1 MNILSKNITKLEG
14 LCQCPGDKSISQRIV
29 MIGSLMQSDIK
40 VDNFLMGADPISTLK
55 SMIAIGVSIEV
66 DGNNVL
72 IKNKNKNFK
81 DPESSLDLGNS
92 GTGMRLMM
100 GLISGLNLKAQLN
113 GDESLSK
120 RPMLRVSDPLSELG
134 GLVSTT
140 NGTAPIR
147 INGNQGI
154 IDNWTYEMPI
164 ASAQVKS
171 ALLLTA
177 LTAKKNIT
185 IVEGKYTRDH
195 TERMINYFGGRV
207 NSINRESKNYIT
219 LSNKSMDKEH
229 SDYIVAGDFSSSA
242 FIIVAALIS
251 DQADILIKNVGINET
266 RSGLVNVLKEMNGDI
281 QVLNKRNQCNEE
293 VADIRVRSSKL
304 KGIEVPSWV
313 IPNIIDEI
321 PILSIA
327 ASFADGKTSIKDA
340 KELRVKES
348 DRLQAT
354 SDGLSKIGVQH
365 KQLDDGIEIYGNS
378 EFFIDKENIIINSY
392 DDHRIAM
399 SFLIA
404 GMKSYNGIAVKDCE
418 NIKTSFPNFIELMN
432 SLGGNFYEIRS

>member
-1 MNILSKNITKLEG
+1 LNIFSRKINKLEG
-14 LCQCPGDKSISQRIV
+14 VCQCPGDKSISQRIV

-40 VDNFLMGADPISTLK
+40 VDNFLMGADPISTLQG
-55 SMIAIGVSIEV
+55 MIDIGASIEV
-66 DGNNVL
+66 DVNNVL
-72 IKNKNKNFK
+72 ISNKNKKFK
-81 DPESSLDLGNS
+81 SPKLSLDLGNS

-100 GLISGLNLKAQLN
+100 GLISGLNLKAQLS

-120 RPMLRVSDPLSELG
+120 RPMSRVSDPLSELG
-134 GLVSTT
+134 ALVSTT
-140 NGTAPIR
+140 NGTAPIN
-147 INGNQGI
+147 INGNEGI
-154 IDNWTYEMPI
+154 VDNWTYEMPI

-171 ALLLTA
+171 ALLLAA
-177 LTAKKNIT
+177 LTANKNIT
-185 IVEGKYTRDH
+185 IAEGKYTRDH
-195 TERMINYFGGRV
+195 TERMINYFGGKV
-207 NSINRESKNYIT
+207 NSIKKEAKNYIT
-219 LSNKSMDKEH
+219 LSNKKMDKEH
-229 SDYIVAGDFSSSA
+229 KHYIVAGDFSSSA

-251 DQADILIKNVGINET
+251 NQADILIKNVGINET

-281 QVLNKRNQCNEE
+281 QILNKRNQCNEE

-304 KGIEVPSWV
+304 QGIEVPTKV

-321 PILSIA
+321 PILSVA

-354 SDGLSKIGVQH
+354 SDGLSKIGVHH
-365 KQLDDGIEIYGNS
+365 KQLEDGIEIYGDSN
-378 EFFIDKENIIINSY
+378 FFIDKENIIINSY

-399 SFLIA
+399 SFLVA
-404 GMKSYNGIAVKDCE
+404 GMKSHKGIKVKDCE

-432 SLGGNFYEIRS
+432 NLGGNLCEI

>member
-1 MNILSKNITKLEG
+1 MNIFSRKINKLEG
-14 LCQCPGDKSISQRIV
+14 VCQCPGDKSISQRIV

-40 VDNFLMGADPISTLK
+40 VDNFLMGADPISTLQG
-55 SMIAIGVSIEV
+55 MIDIGASIEV
-66 DGNNVL
+66 DANNVL
-72 IKNKNKNFK
+72 INNKNKNFK
-81 DPESSLDLGNS
+81 SPKSPLDLGNS

-100 GLISGLNLKAQLN
+100 GLISGLNLKAQLS

-120 RPMLRVSDPLSELG
+120 RPMSRVSDPLFELG
-134 GLVSTT
+134 ALVSTT
-140 NGTAPIR
+140 NGTAPID
-147 INGNQGI
+147 INGNKGLV
-154 IDNWTYEMPI
+154 DNWTYEMPI

-171 ALLLTA
+171 ALLLAA
-177 LTAKKNIT
+177 LTANKNIT

-195 TERMINYFGGRV
+195 TERMINFFGGSV
-207 NSINRESKNYIT
+207 NSIKKETKNYIT
-219 LSNKSMDKEH
+219 LSNKKLDKEH
-229 SDYIVAGDFSSSA
+229 THYIVAGDFSSSA

-251 DQADILIKNVGINET
+251 KQADILIKNVGINKT

-281 QVLNKRNQCNEE
+281 KILNKRIQCNEE

-304 KGIEVPSWV
+304 KGIEVPTRV

-321 PILSIA
+321 PILSLA

-354 SDGLSKIGVQH
+354 SDGLTKIGVQH
-365 KQLDDGIEIYGNS
+365 KQLEDGIEIYGDS
-378 EFFIDKENIIINSY
+378 SFFIDKENIIINSY

-399 SFLIA
+399 SFLVA
-404 GMKSYNGIAVKDCE
+404 GMKSHNGIKVKNCE
-418 NIKTSFPNFIELMN
+418 NIKTSFPNFIKLMN
-432 SLGGNFYEIRS
+432 SLGGNFYEI

>member
-1 MNILSKNITKLEG
+1 MNIFSRKINKLEG
-14 LCQCPGDKSISQRIV
+14 VCQCPGDKSISQRIV

-40 VDNFLMGADPISTLK
+40 VDNFLMGADPISTLQG
-55 SMIAIGVSIEV
+55 MIDIGASIEV

-72 IKNKNKNFK
+72 INNKNKNFK
-81 DPESSLDLGNS
+81 DSQSILDLGNS

-100 GLISGLNLKAQLN
+100 GLISGLNLKAQLS

-120 RPMLRVSDPLSELG
+120 RPMLRVSDPLSKLG
-134 GLVSTT
+134 ALVSTT
-140 NGTAPIR
+140 NGTAPIY
-147 INGNQGI
+147 INGNEGI
-154 IDNWTYEMPI
+154 VDDWTYEMPI

-171 ALLLTA
+171 ALLLAA
-177 LTAKKNIT
+177 LTANKNIT

-195 TERMINYFGGRV
+195 TERMINYFGGKV
-207 NSINRESKNYIT
+207 NSIKKEVKNYIT
-219 LSNKSMDKEH
+219 LSNKKMDKEH
-229 SDYIVAGDFSSSA
+229 THYEVAGDFSSSA

-251 DQADILIKNVGINET
+251 NQADILIKNVGINET
-266 RSGLVNVLKEMNGDI
+266 RSGLVNILKEMNGDI

-304 KGIEVPSWV
+304 KGIEVPTKV

-321 PILSIA
+321 PILSVA

-354 SDGLSKIGVQH
+354 SDGLSKIGVHH
-365 KQLDDGIEIYGNS
+365 KQVEDGIEIYGDS
-378 EFFIDKENIIINSY
+378 SFFIDKENITINSH

-399 SFLIA
+399 SFLVA
-404 GMKSYNGIAVKDCE
+404 GMKSYNGITVKDCE
-418 NIKTSFPNFIELMN
+418 NIQTSFPNFIELMN
-432 SLGGNFYEIRS
+432 NLGGNFCEI

>member
-1 MNILSKNITKLEG
+1 MNIFSKKINKLEG
-14 LCQCPGDKSISQRIV
+14 VCQCPGDKSISQRIV

-40 VDNFLMGADPISTLK
+40 VDNFLMGADPISTLQG
-55 SMIAIGVSIEV
+55 MIGIGASIEV

-72 IKNKNKNFK
+72 INNKNKNFK
-81 DPESSLDLGNS
+81 DPQSILDLGNS

-100 GLISGLNLKAQLN
+100 GLISGLNLKAQLS

-120 RPMLRVSDPLSELG
+120 RPMSRVSDPLSELG
-134 GLVSTT
+134 ALISTT
-140 NGTAPIR
+140 NGTAPID
-147 INGNQGI
+147 INGNEGI
-154 IDNWTYEMPI
+154 VDNWTYEMPI

-171 ALLLTA
+171 ALLLAA
-177 LTAKKNIT
+177 LTANKNIT
-185 IVEGKYTRDH
+185 IAEGKYTRDH
-195 TERMINYFGGRV
+195 TERMINFFGGSV
-207 NSINRESKNYIT
+207 NSIKKEAKNYIT
-219 LSNKSMDKEH
+219 LSDKKLDKEH
-229 SDYIVAGDFSSSA
+229 KHYIVAGDFSSSA

-251 DQADILIKNVGINET
+251 NQADILIKNVGINET
-266 RSGLVNVLKEMNGDI
+266 RSGLINVLKGMNGDI
-281 QVLNKRNQCNEE
+281 QILNKRNQSNEE

-304 KGIEVPSWV
+304 KGIEVPTWV

-354 SDGLSKIGVQH
+354 SDGLSKIGVHH
-365 KQLDDGIEIYGNS
+365 KQLEDGIEIYGDSNC
-378 EFFIDKENIIINSY
+378 FIDRENIIISSY

-399 SFLIA
+399 SFLVA
-404 GMKSYNGIAVKDCE
+404 GMKSHNGIKVKDCK
-418 NIKTSFPNFIELMN
+418 NIQTSFPNFIELMN
-432 SLGGNFYEIRS
+432 NLGGNLCEI

>member
-1 MNILSKNITKLEG
+1 LNIFSRKIDKLEG
-14 LCQCPGDKSISQRIV
+14 VCQCPGDKSISQRIV
-29 MIGSLMQSDIK
+29 MIGSLMQTDIK
-40 VDNFLMGADPISTLK
+40 VDNFLMGADPISTMNG
-55 SMIAIGVSIEV
+55 MIAIGASIEV
-66 DGNNVL
+66 NGNNVF

-81 DPESSLDLGNS
+81 SPKLSLDLGNS

-100 GLISGLNLKAQLN
+100 GLISGLNLKAQLS
-113 GDESLSK
+113 GDDSLSK

-134 GLVSTT
+134 ALVSTA
-140 NGTAPIR
+140 NGTAPID
-147 INGNQGI
+147 INGNEGI
-154 IDNWTYEMPI
+154 VDNWTYEMPI

-171 ALLLTA
+171 ALLLAA
-177 LTAKKNIT
+177 LTANKNMT

-195 TERMINYFGGRV
+195 TERMINFFGGSV
-207 NSINRESKNYIT
+207 NSLKKEAKNYIT
-219 LSNKSMDKEH
+219 LSNKRMDIEH
-229 SDYIVAGDFSSSA
+229 EQYIVAGDFSSSA

-251 DQADILIKNVGINET
+251 NQADILIKNVGINET
-266 RSGLVNVLKEMNGDI
+266 RSGLITVLKEMNGDI

-304 KGIEVPSWV
+304 IGIEVPSWI

-327 ASFADGKTSIKDA
+327 ASFADGKTFIRDA

-365 KQLDDGIEIYGNS
+365 KQHDDGIEIYGNS
-378 EFFIDKENIIINSY
+378 SFYIDKENIIINSY

-404 GMKSYNGIAVKDCE
+404 GMKSHKGIKVKNCE

-432 SLGGNFYEIRS
+432 NLGGNFCEI